1 MLVCVCISCNIKNRE
16 QIGWSDENK
25 ASYKKECISSMKAS
39 FDNDE
44 SKTSIYCDCVLERV
58 TKRYSNYEMITRM
71 TPAEKEKYYF
81 ICK

>member
-1 MLVCVCISCNIKNRE
+1 MLVCICISCNTKNQE
-16 QIGWSDENK
+16 QVGWSEENK
-25 ASYKKECISSMKAS
+25 VSYKKECINSMKAS

-44 SKTSIYCDCVLERV
+44 TKTSIYCDCVLDRI
-58 TKRYSNYEMITRM
+58 TKRYPNYEMITRM